1 MNNRDRRE
9 LRPAAM
15 TNLDD
20 RGDFMDVA
28 RQELDAGTGGGASMR
43 LERPA
48 VGFAPQSAVALR
60 PLGAPQAV
68 PGGALPPLAIVIP
81 VYNER
86 HTLGSVLVAVSR
98 ALPGVRKSII
108 VVDDCSTDGTRE
120 WLKSNFPAGSRKGS
134 EIGIDSAG
142 RLDVSAPLN
151 DTPTTIEP
159 LYHTENRGKGAAL
172 RTGLAAARGEIVV
185 IQDADLEYDPQDW
198 AAMYDLI
205 AIRKVADVVYGSRF
219 HGRAHRSLYFH
230 HYLANRLISL
240 LFNLLY
246 NQTLSDIETCYKM
259 MTAEVAKSL
268 RMSAN
273 DFGIEVEISAN
284 IARQRKLRIYELG
297 ITYYGRSYDEG
308 KKINWKDGLKA
319 LWYLVKFRFA

>member
-1 MNNRDRRE
+1 
-9 LRPAAM
+9 
-15 TNLDD
+15 
-20 RGDFMDVA
+20 MDVA
-28 RQELDAGTGGGASMR
+28 RAELDAGIGGGASVR
-43 LERPA
+43 LEPEWCAIRGLASQHAVAPRPA
-48 VGFAPQSAVALR
+48 S
-60 PLGAPQAV
+60 
-68 PGGALPPLAIVIP
+68 ALPPLAIVIP

-86 HTLGSVLVAVSR
+86 HTLGQVLVAVSR
-98 ALPGVRKSII
+98 ALPGVRKNII

-120 WLKSNFPAGSRKGS
+120 WLKSSFPAGTRAGS
-134 EIGIDSAG
+134 EISIDSAG
-142 RLDVSAPLN
+142 RLVVSAPLA
-151 DTPTTIEP
+151 DALTTIEP
-159 LYHTENRGKGAAL
+159 LYHPQNRGKGAAL
-172 RTGLAAARGEIVV
+172 RTGLAAARGDIVV

-259 MTAEVAKSL
+259 MTAEVARSL
-268 RMSAN
+268 RMSAS
-273 DFGIEVEISAN
+273 DFGIEVEMSAD
-284 IARQRKLRIYELG
+284 IARQRNLRIYELG